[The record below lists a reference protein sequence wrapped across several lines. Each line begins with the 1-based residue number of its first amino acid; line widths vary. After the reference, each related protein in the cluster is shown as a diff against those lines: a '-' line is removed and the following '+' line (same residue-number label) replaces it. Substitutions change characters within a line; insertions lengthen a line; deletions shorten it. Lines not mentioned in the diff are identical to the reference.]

1 MEASEIRETISDYF
15 RDLSEIHTVILFGSA
30 AEGKLESHSDVD
42 LAVASLGPL
51 KLEDLLKINTDL
63 QILLKRDIDLIDL
76 NKAKGLIHY
85 KILTKG
91 IRLKNS
97 GRELADHMVRAMDFK
112 TDFLPQLMAMQRR
125 RIEKTAY
132 GT

>member
-51 KLEDLLKINTDL
+51 KFEDLLKFNTDL
-63 QILLKRDIDLIDL
+63 QILLKKDIDLIDL
-76 NKAKGLIHY
+76 NQAKGLIHY

>member
-30 AEGKLESHSDVD
+30 AEGKLESHSDGD
-42 LAVASLGPL
+42 ISVASLGSL

-63 QILLKRDIDLIDL
+63 QILLKKDIDLIDL

-85 KILTKG
+85 KILAKG

-97 GRELADHMVRAMDFK
+97 SRELADHMVRAMDFK
-112 TDFLPQLMAMQRR
+112 TDFLPQLMTVQR
-125 RIEKTAY
+125 
-132 GT
+132 